1 MTLKF
6 GTAPDSWG
14 VWLPEHPSQPL
25 WPQFLDEAASTG
37 HHLIELGPYG
47 YLPTDPGVLAH
58 ELSSRGQSLIAATM
72 VAEDMHLTTHR
83 AGILAEARKIAKLAG
98 PLGAKY
104 FVLMAEGYLNS
115 DGVAVTPTSLEG
127 SDWTNF
133 VDTCDEVGKLL
144 LEEYG
149 MVLAFHPH
157 ADSVIEYAW
166 QVDKLLD
173 DSDSRFTQLCLDTG
187 HYEYRDGDSAALLRE
202 KFSRIPY
209 LHLKSVE
216 AAVRAKAM
224 AEGLSFGDA
233 VGLGVACE
241 PSIGSVDFAALAK
254 AMKDVDWNGFAIVEQ
269 DMFPLAALD
278 IPAPIAKK
286 SREYY
291 NTFGWTN

>member
-14 VWLPEHPSQPL
+14 VWLADHPTQPL

-47 YLPTDPGVLAH
+47 YLPTDPGILAH

-72 VAEDMHLTTHR
+72 VAENMHAPAHR
-83 AGILAEARKIAKLAG
+83 ADILAEVRKIAALAG

-104 FVLMAEGYLNS
+104 FVLMAEGYLDS
-115 DGVAVTPTSLEG
+115 QGKALTPTSLEG
-127 SDWTNF
+127 GDWTNF
-133 VDTCDEVGKLL
+133 VDTCDEAGRLL

-157 ADSVIEYAW
+157 ADSVVEYAW

-173 DSDSRFTQLCLDTG
+173 DSDARFTQLCLDTG

-202 KFSRIPY
+202 RFSRIPY

-216 AAVRAKAM
+216 AAVRLRAI

-233 VGLGVACE
+233 VGYGVACE
-241 PSIGSVDFAALAK
+241 PSVGSVDFAAIAK
-254 AMKDVDWNGFAIVEQ
+254 AIEDINWNGFAIVEQ
-269 DMFPLAALD
+269 DMFPLPSLD
-278 IPAPIAKK
+278 IPAPIAKR
-286 SREYY
+286 SREFY
-291 NTFGWTN
+291 NSLGWTN